1 MNAISRSV
9 PAAPRSAGDAGLILA
24 CAGCC
29 CGHPAHGG
37 ALSPRRTLKST
48 LRRLHNASGLD
59 GRVRLA
65 FTDCLGPCSE
75 ANVIFL
81 YLLGQPLWFRRMNA
95 PELVGALLDHCRT
108 AESGSPL
115 PEELAT
121 RSFSWTGGGIGPAPP
136 VDVFTPG

>member
-1 MNAISRSV
+1 M
-9 PAAPRSAGDAGLILA
+9 AGDAGLILT

-37 ALSPRRTLKST
+37 ALSPQRTLKAT
-48 LRRLHNASGLD
+48 LRRLHKASGLD

-81 YLLGQPLWFRRMNA
+81 YLHGRPLWFRRMNA
-95 PELVGALLDHCRT
+95 PELVSALLDY
-108 AESGSPL
+108 SGVASNGEAPPL
-115 PEELAT
+115 PPELSA

-136 VDVFTPG
+136 LDDPAS

>member
-1 MNAISRSV
+1 MV
-9 PAAPRSAGDAGLILA
+9 GDAGLILA

-37 ALSPRRTLKST
+37 ALSPQRTQKAT
-48 LRRLHNASGLD
+48 LRRLYKASGLD

-81 YLLGQPLWFRRMNA
+81 YLLGRPLWFRRMNTR
-95 PELVGALLDHCRT
+95 ELVDALLGYCRT
-108 AESGSPL
+108 ATTGDGRPL
-115 PEELAT
+115 PPELAV
-121 RSFSWTGGGIGPAPP
+121 RSFSWTGGGVGPAPP
-136 VDVFTPG
+136 VDELPAPSVGG

>member
-1 MNAISRSV
+1 M
-9 PAAPRSAGDAGLILA
+9 AGDTGLILT

-37 ALSPRRTLKST
+37 ALSPQRTLKST
-48 LRRLHNASGLD
+48 LRRLFKASGLD

-75 ANVIFL
+75 ANVIML
-81 YLLGQPLWFRRMNA
+81 YLHGRPLWFRRINS
-95 PELVGALLDHCRT
+95 PELLTALLDYGR
-108 AESGSPL
+108 AASDSESPPL
-115 PEELAT
+115 PPELAE

-136 VDVFTPG
+136 IDVPAS

>member
-1 MNAISRSV
+1 M
-9 PAAPRSAGDAGLILA
+9 AGDAGLILT

-37 ALSPRRTLKST
+37 ALSPPRTLKST
-48 LRRLHNASGLD
+48 LRRLYKASGLD

-75 ANVIFL
+75 ANVVLL
-81 YLLGQPLWFRRMNA
+81 YLHGRPLWFRRMNA
-95 PELVGALLDHCRT
+95 LELISALLDYGRAAT
-108 AESGSPL
+108 TGAGPAL
-115 PEELAT
+115 PAELAT

-136 VDVFTPG
+136 VDAP

>member
-1 MNAISRSV
+1 M
-9 PAAPRSAGDAGLILA
+9 AGDAGLILT

-37 ALSPRRTLKST
+37 VLSPQRTLKST
-48 LRRLHNASGLD
+48 LRRLYKASGLD

-75 ANVIFL
+75 ANVVLL
-81 YLLGQPLWFRRMNA
+81 YLHGRPLWFRRMNA
-95 PELVGALLDHCRT
+95 PELISALLDYSRAAAT
-108 AESGSPL
+108 DAEPTL
-115 PEELAT
+115 PAELAT

-136 VDVFTPG
+136 VDASASS

>member
-1 MNAISRSV
+1 MT
-9 PAAPRSAGDAGLILA
+9 GDDGLILA

-37 ALSPRRTLKST
+37 ALAPQRALKST
-48 LRRLHNASGLD
+48 LRRLYKASGLD

-81 YLLGQPLWFRRMNA
+81 YLHGRPLWFRRVNA
-95 PELVGALLDHCRT
+95 PELVSALLDYCRNGT
-108 AESGSPL
+108 DGHGLSL

-136 VDVFTPG
+136 LDAPTPGETDHARSGQL

>member
-1 MNAISRSV
+1 MQ
-9 PAAPRSAGDAGLILA
+9 GDAGLILT

-37 ALSPRRTLKST
+37 ALSPQRTLKAT
-48 LRRLHNASGLD
+48 LRRLHKASGLD

-75 ANVIFL
+75 ANVILL
-81 YLLGQPLWFRRMNA
+81 YLHGRPLWFRRMNA
-95 PELVGALLDHCRT
+95 PDLITALLDYSRAATNGT
-108 AESGSPL
+108 APPL

-121 RSFSWTGGGIGPAPP
+121 RSFSWTGGGVGPPPP
-136 VDVFTPG
+136 VDSPTSS